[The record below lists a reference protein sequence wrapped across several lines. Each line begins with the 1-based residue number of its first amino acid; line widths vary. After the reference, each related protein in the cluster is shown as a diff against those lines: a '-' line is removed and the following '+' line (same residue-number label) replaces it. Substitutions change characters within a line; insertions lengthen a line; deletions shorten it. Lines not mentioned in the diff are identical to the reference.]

1 MAILTPKQVA
11 ADIRVRPGPNGGY
24 YYNGLL
30 TLEDAARR
38 IEPAILRFDART
50 KASFLKLLRRE
61 LGLDTARTFDHV
73 RFELVA

>member
-30 TLEDAARR
+30 ILEDAAQR
-38 IEPAILRFDART
+38 IEPAIERFDAHART
-50 KASFLKLLRRE
+50 IFLGLLRKE
-61 LGLDTARTFDHV
+61 LGLVCPVNLDAI